1 MSRAVL
7 AIDQGT
13 TGNTVILISEEG
25 EILGRV
31 TREFPQIY
39 PQPGWV
45 EHDPEV
51 IFQGVRG
58 VIEELLSQTRFPPQ
72 KISAIGITNQR
83 ETIVLW
89 ERQTLKPVAKA
100 IVWQC
105 RRTEDRCRKLREEGR
120 EEWIFSK
127 TGLLLDPYFS
137 ATKIEWLLDRVDP
150 QRKRANQFSCGTM
163 DSYLLARL
171 TGGRIHA
178 TDATNASRT
187 MLMDLRTT
195 SWDPQLLSLFRIPSE
210 ILPEIRPSDA
220 FFGETSGLDFLPD
233 GIPIHGILGDQQAAL
248 FGQQCF
254 TPGSA
259 KCTYGTGA
267 FLLVHTGSAPVFSRY
282 RLLTTVAFSTKSQGV
297 EYALEGSVFIAGAA
311 VQWLRDGLKI
321 IKKASEV
328 EELARRVPDSGGVVF
343 VPALVGLGAPY
354 WRSDARGVIAGITRG
369 TTAEHIARATLEGI
383 AMSVADLV
391 EAMNADL
398 KEPISEIGV
407 DGGAASNNLLMEL
420 QADFAGVTLRR
431 PKMLETTA
439 FGAGLLAG
447 LGIKLWSGREDLSRL
462 LPVERRFTPQLS
474 PELKERK
481 REEWK
486 RIVAKA

>member
-1 MSRAVL
+1 
-7 AIDQGT
+7 
-13 TGNTVILISEEG
+13 
-25 EILGRV
+25 
-31 TREFPQIY
+31 
-39 PQPGWV
+39 
-45 EHDPEV
+45 
-51 IFQGVRG
+51 
-58 VIEELLSQTRFPPQ
+58 
-72 KISAIGITNQR
+72 
-83 ETIVLW
+83 
-89 ERQTLKPVAKA
+89 
-100 IVWQC
+100 
-105 RRTEDRCRKLREEGR
+105 
-120 EEWIFSK
+120 
-127 TGLLLDPYFS
+127 
-137 ATKIEWLLDRVDP
+137 
-150 QRKRANQFSCGTM
+150 
-163 DSYLLARL
+163 
-171 TGGRIHA
+171 
-178 TDATNASRT
+178 
-187 MLMDLRTT
+187 
-195 SWDPQLLSLFRIPSE
+195 
-210 ILPEIRPSDA
+210 
-220 FFGETSGLDFLPD
+220 
-233 GIPIHGILGDQQAAL
+233 
-248 FGQQCF
+248 
-254 TPGSA
+254 
-259 KCTYGTGA
+259 
-267 FLLVHTGSAPVFSRY
+267 
-282 RLLTTVAFSTKSQGV
+282 VAFSTKSQGV